1 MNEQEIRQLFENEVA
16 EMRRLSLKSTD
27 PFVVAKG
34 VAASDPNV
42 QELLMRWLSRG
53 ERLAEV
59 VAFAGAGTT
68 ETQVF
73 FRFAPRDETVHL
85 IDRGVLVFVDSIR
98 GEVVGTVD
106 PHEMH
111 PEQRPARP
119 FVAVNAP
126 EQTYLAGVEPQARVV
141 AEREQTFRE
150 QMALRRPIGV
160 IGAVSYYDTIFGCE
174 SWSGGR
180 PDDTRSDRTCDYYD
194 QIVIVV
200 SA

>member
-1 MNEQEIRQLFENEVA
+1 MNEQEARELLENEVA
-16 EMRRLSLKSTD
+16 AMRRLSLKSTD

-42 QELLMRWLSRG
+42 QQLLAAWLARG

-59 VAFAGAGTT
+59 ISFGGAGTT

-73 FRFAPRDETVHL
+73 FRFAPGEERIHL
-85 IDRGVLVFVDSIR
+85 VDRGVLVFVDSLR

-111 PEQRPARP
+111 PEQRAARP
-119 FVAVNAP
+119 FVAVSAP
-126 EQTYLAGVEPQARVV
+126 ETAQYAAEEPPSRVV
-141 AEREQTFRE
+141 AEREQAFRE
-150 QMALRRPIGV
+150 RVGLRR
-160 IGAVSYYDTIFGCE
+160 GAVGAVTYYDTIFGSE
-174 SWSGGR
+174 SWSAGR

-200 SA
+200 P

>member
-1 MNEQEIRQLFENEVA
+1 MNEQEMRELLESEAA

-27 PFVVAKG
+27 PFLVAKG

-42 QELLMRWLSRG
+42 QQLLLGWLTRG
-53 ERLAEV
+53 ERLVEV

-73 FRFAPRDETVHL
+73 FRFAPREETVHF

-98 GEVVGTVD
+98 GDVVGTVD

-119 FVAVNAP
+119 FVAVNTPDTARF
-126 EQTYLAGVEPQARVV
+126 AGVEPQARAIV
-141 AEREQTFRE
+141 EREQAFRE
-150 QMALRRPIGV
+150 QLALRRIGV
-160 IGAVSYYDTIFGCE
+160 IGAMSYYDTIFGCE

-200 SA
+200 TS